1 MFNMKENIN
10 AIELITMIGIN
21 PGLGILNWK
30 VVGPTVIK
38 TKDVDL
44 VRKINKFI
52 DWEFIIKKG
61 LLTRDELDIFA
72 EFIPNNAFRFLI
84 DFPWFDDR
92 EFEKFE
98 DKLLATT
105 ENRRLIVVLAQGDKL
120 PNWFIRKNWV
130 MIGGELKKFINGNEI
145 FEKVKNKIF
154 PE

>member
-1 MFNMKENIN
+1 MKENIN
-10 AIELITMIGIN
+10 AIELITRIGIN

-38 TKDVDL
+38 TKNVDL

-61 LLTRDELDIFA
+61 LLTKDELDLFA

-84 DFPWFDDR
+84 DFPWFDDK

-130 MIGGELKKFINGNEI
+130 MIGGELKKFINGNET
-145 FEKVKNKIF
+145 FERVKNKIF

>member
-1 MFNMKENIN
+1 MKENIN